1 MHTEDVLAA
10 LDACRIG
17 AWRWEGKDG
26 MISLDAVAA
35 ELIGLPAAPVSVP
48 DHVVRAHF
56 HVSDYVQG
64 YRDMVAAAADGRVGE
79 AEMRVVAEDG
89 RVVRTLRS
97 RARSLQGGLPSAPGV
112 PHTPSVIV
120 GTLAEAPGEEPPS
133 AGRPT
138 RPDEAE
144 WRRAREAFLLDVG
157 QALSEASTTRE
168 VLRIATSLAMPGF
181 EPAATGVLSREG
193 GHLRMIEYRNRY
205 SDAEQD
211 NELVEAVRR
220 TLPES
225 LTEVDRA
232 ADPAAEAMRTGRAVY
247 FRSPGDFQKR
257 YPELW
262 RELRP
267 AIRRFGHQSWGY
279 LPLVMA
285 GRTIGVW
292 LVAFDTRYAFTY
304 EERALL
310 STIARLL
317 AQALAR
323 AFLHDTERE
332 LTDDLQHTMRP
343 APCPTAPGVRITAR
357 YVPTGGGLRVGGDW
371 YDVIPLPSGRVA
383 LIIGDVQ
390 GHDVRAA
397 AIMAQLRIALRA
409 YASEGHHPDGVLSRA
424 SRFLATLAPTAGE
437 TPAELDDRFATC
449 LYVEVDP
456 PSGTLNIA
464 RAGHLD
470 PAMLLRDGTM
480 ITRPTAGGLPL
491 GIDPAGDY
499 PTTRLV
505 LEPGETLLLCTDG
518 LIESGHRDLDAGWA
532 RLRRAIAALSPAADL
547 EDVADA
553 LIDTARRPDGVS
565 DRLDRPDRSTGLA
578 GDVVQRSAEE
588 DDIALL
594 LLERPEAPGT
604 GMREPVRRVV
614 LTIAQS
620 EPNRVAQ
627 ARGQLDALLHD
638 WRDADRVHGAALMLS
653 EVVTN
658 VLTHTDGDALLVAEL
673 SGQPG
678 DRLLRV
684 EVTDPSDELPHRR
697 HPGELATSGRG
708 LMLMESLADA
718 WGVAPRGEGKTT
730 WFELRE
736 S

>member
-17 AWRWEGKDG
+17 VWRWEGEEG

-35 ELIGLPAAPVSVP
+35 ELIGLPSTPVTVP

-56 HVSDYVQG
+56 HVADYVQG
-64 YRDMVAAAADGRVGE
+64 YRGMVAAAADGRVGE
-79 AEMRVVAEDG
+79 AELRVVAEDG
-89 RVVRTLRS
+89 GVVRTLRS

-120 GTLAEAPGEEPPS
+120 GILAEAAEEEPPS
-133 AGRPT
+133 AARPAT
-138 RPDEAE
+138 PDAAE

-168 VLRIATSLAMPGF
+168 VLRIASSLAMPGF
-181 EPAATGVLSREG
+181 EPSATGVFSREG
-193 GHLRMIEYRNRY
+193 DHLRVIEYHTQHG
-205 SDAEQD
+205 DAERD
-211 NELVEAVRR
+211 SELMEALHRAVPLSRAR
-220 TLPES
+220 
-225 LTEVDRA
+225 VDSA
-232 ADPAAEAMRTGRAVY
+232 GPPAGVMRTGHAVY
-247 FRSPGDFQKR
+247 LPSPADFEER
-257 YPELW
+257 YPEVWNELW
-262 RELRP
+262 PTL
-267 AIRRFGHQSWGY
+267 RRFGHQSWGF
-279 LPLVMA
+279 LPLTVA

-292 LVAFDTRYAFTY
+292 LVCFDTRHAFTF

-310 STIARLL
+310 STIARQL

-332 LTDDLQHTMRP
+332 LTADLQHTMRP
-343 APCPTAPGVRITAR
+343 APSPTVPGMRIAAR

-424 SRFLATLAPTAGE
+424 SRFLATLAPTAGKAH
-437 TPAELDDRFATC
+437 AEPDDRFATC

-456 PSGTLNIA
+456 PSGTLDIA
-464 RAGHLD
+464 RAGHPD
-470 PAMLLRDGTM
+470 PAMLLEDGTM
-480 ITRPTAGGLPL
+480 INRPTAGGLPL

-518 LIESGHRDLDAGWA
+518 LIEAGHLDVDAGWA
-532 RLRRAIAALSPAADL
+532 RLRKALAAISPAADL

-553 LIDTARRPDGVS
+553 LIDTARRPGGV
-565 DRLDRPDRSTGLA
+565 PDVAAAGGLVP
-578 GDVVQRSAEE
+578 GSAEE

-594 LLERPEAPGT
+594 LLERPETPAT
-604 GMREPVRRVV
+604 GVRGPVRRVV

-620 EPNRVAQ
+620 EPSRVAQ

-638 WRDADRVHGAALMLS
+638 WKDSGRVYGAALMLS

-673 SGQPG
+673 SGQAG

-697 HPGELATSGRG
+697 EPGELASSGRG

-736 S
+736 GPPGL